1 MGNHRK
7 IQKTGIWVLVFLLS
21 LGVIFALT
29 GSPILTAE
37 MVFRMKEKQNLIGP
51 AHIMGVIDFTDDRYD
66 HLLIGQSEYG
76 YTFFEWNDR
85 DPDDGVLSYQ
95 PKSKGATLYCT
106 RYSYN
111 AMRSGQEY
119 LPIFVFTDRPAFIA
133 RLVLTTIQDG
143 ETVTY
148 PLAAERNGDG
158 YFYFIWPT
166 NNLRSRDFW
175 LVQQL
180 ITGEYRN
187 YILDG
192 SAQATLELYDMDG
205 KLLDTFLFTK

>member
-85 DPDDGVLSYQ
+85 NPDDGVLSYQ
-95 PKSKGATLYCT
+95 PKQEGATLYCT
-106 RYSYN
+106 KCSYN
-111 AMRSGQEY
+111 AMDYRKSY
-119 LPIFVFTDRPAFIA
+119 LPIFAFSNHYA
-133 RLVLTTIQDG
+133 TRAKLTLTTNMDG
-143 ETVTY
+143 EAIQYV
-148 PLAAERNGDG
+148 LEAERSEAG
-158 YFYFIWPT
+158 YFLFRLKT
-166 NNLRSRDFW
+166 DNLRSADFW
-175 LVQQL
+175 QIQQL